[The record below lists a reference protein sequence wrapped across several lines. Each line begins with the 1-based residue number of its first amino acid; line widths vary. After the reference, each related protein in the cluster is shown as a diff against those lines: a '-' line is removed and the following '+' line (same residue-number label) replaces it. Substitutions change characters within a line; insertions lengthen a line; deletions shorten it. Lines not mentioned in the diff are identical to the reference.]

1 MTNHTLE
8 MKLEIFDDNEGVSIQ
23 IRQWPEFTFDL
34 IEIHT
39 THNKQSQ
46 EFYGKQS
53 IVLSH
58 KQVDLLI
65 ESLQRIKEHQNGNK

>member
-1 MTNHTLE
+1 MSNYSLE
-8 MKLEIFDDNEGVSIQ
+8 MKLEIYDDNEGVSIQ
-23 IRQWPEFTFDL
+23 IRQWPESPVNL

-46 EFYGKQS
+46 DYYGKQS
-53 IVLSH
+53 LTLSH

-65 ESLQRIKEHQNGNK
+65 ESLQKIKNHQNGIE

>member
-1 MTNHTLE
+1 MSYTLE
-8 MKLEIFDDNEGVSIQ
+8 MKFEIFDDNEGVSIQ
-23 IRQWPEFTFDL
+23 IRQWPDGPDEL

-39 THNKQSQ
+39 NHTKQSQ

-58 KQVDLLI
+58 RQVDLLI
-65 ESLQRIKEHQNGNK
+65 ESLQKIKDHQNGNK

>member
-1 MTNHTLE
+1 MSNYSLE

-23 IRQWPEFTFDL
+23 IRQWPEVPNNL

-46 EFYGKQS
+46 EYYGKQS
-53 IVLSH
+53 LVLTH
-58 KQVDLLI
+58 NQVDLLI
-65 ESLQRIKEHQNGNK
+65 KSLQKLKSHQNGTE